1 VEHFREAEFPPQNF
15 ATVPWNFADQPPRPK
30 RRTARSVQTAR
41 LLMAALAF
49 ALLTASAEAQVG
61 GGGGRGRQAHQQPEK
76 SGPQKPK
83 TDDKAYNAAL
93 RNIPG
98 KKYDAWHGV
107 R

>member
-1 VEHFREAEFPPQNF
+1 MP
-15 ATVPWNFADQPPRPK
+15 T
-30 RRTARSVQTAR
+30 TR

-49 ALLTASAEAQVG
+49 ALLTASAQAQV
-61 GGGGRGRQAHQQPEK
+61 GGGRGRQAHQQPEK

-83 TDDKAYNAAL
+83 LDDKAYNAAL
-93 RNIPG
+93 RNIPD

>member
-1 VEHFREAEFPPQNF
+1 M
-15 ATVPWNFADQPPRPK
+15 
-30 RRTARSVQTAR
+30 RRAPRSVQTTR
-41 LLMAALAF
+41 LLMAAVAL
-49 ALLTASAEAQVG
+49 ALLTASAQAQV

-93 RNIPG
+93 RNIPD

>member
-1 VEHFREAEFPPQNF
+1 MPETQTIGARRAM
-15 ATVPWNFADQPPRPK
+15 
-30 RRTARSVQTAR
+30 RRTPRSALTPR
-41 LLMAALAF
+41 LLTAALAF
-49 ALLTASAEAQVG
+49 GLLTASAQAQVG

-83 TDDKAYNAAL
+83 TDDKALNAAL
-93 RNIPG
+93 RNIPD

>member
-1 VEHFREAEFPPQNF
+1 MPETQTIGARRAM
-15 ATVPWNFADQPPRPK
+15 
-30 RRTARSVQTAR
+30 RRTPRSALTTR
-41 LLMAALAF
+41 LL
-49 ALLTASAEAQVG
+49 TSAQAQVG

-93 RNIPG
+93 RNIPD